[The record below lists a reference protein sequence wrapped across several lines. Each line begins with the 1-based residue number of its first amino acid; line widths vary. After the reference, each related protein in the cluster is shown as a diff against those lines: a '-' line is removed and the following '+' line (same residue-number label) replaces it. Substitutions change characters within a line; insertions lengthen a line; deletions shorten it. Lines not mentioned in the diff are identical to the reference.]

1 MTADLE
7 PVARRAQMVGVV
19 NHPGREPEHLPLE
32 RLQQG
37 APFRLAA
44 DTGIGQRPAL
54 GLCHACGS
62 STRSLTEYRTELGEG
77 ATAVTSTKG
86 ELEQRS
92 GLELIDYLRFSPDSP
107 NRLLP
112 VIMLT
117 AHSEQEYVVAAR
129 DKGVTEFLAKPFT
142 VDGLYRRLSS
152 VIARPRAFVN
162 AQSYFGPDRRRRH
175 LPHRGPNRPG
185 AHPA

>member
-1 MTADLE
+1 MPEKIDFSKVSFLLVDANPLALDMIQDILKMLGATGVRRVQDSTKAIKALREDNIDVMITEWELE
-7 PVARRAQMVGVV
+7 PM
-19 NHPGREPEHLPLE
+19 
-32 RLQQG
+32 
-37 APFRLAA
+37 
-44 DTGIGQRPAL
+44 
-54 GLCHACGS
+54 
-62 STRSLTEYRTELGEG
+62 
-77 ATAVTSTKG
+77 
-86 ELEQRS
+86 S

-152 VIARPRAFVN
+152 VIARPRSFVN
-162 AQSYFGPDRRRRH
+162 AQSYFGPDRRRRQV
-175 LPHRGPNRPG
+175 PHGGPNRRG
-185 AHPA
+185 GSEA